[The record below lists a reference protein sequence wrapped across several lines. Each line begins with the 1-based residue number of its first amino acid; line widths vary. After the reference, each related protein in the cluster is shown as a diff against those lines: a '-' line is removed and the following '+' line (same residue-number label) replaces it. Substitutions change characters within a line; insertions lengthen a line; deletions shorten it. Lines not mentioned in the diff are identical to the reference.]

1 VLAARTPSCPGQ
13 HLVGGQSNTRIVYA
27 ELDVKSWRAHLPSAG
42 EVRPASC
49 PCCGTPSRPAGG
61 RLVIHGHGV
70 RTRDE
75 WGPPDA
81 TAPPEV
87 GEVVCRR
94 YHCLACGAVL
104 LVVPC
109 GILRR
114 RLYSAGAIALALAL
128 WGVEGLAPGEA
139 RARVSPWRIVG
150 NTAAVG
156 WASLR
161 RWARAVRDRTLFA
174 YVRASP
180 AGARLRAIGARV
192 ATTLAAYAASAVEA
206 MALASRAFLGSAH
219 VT

>member
-1 VLAARTPSCPGQ
+1 MEDRSAF
-13 HLVGGQSNTRIVYA
+13 RIVYA
-27 ELDVKSWRAHLPSAG
+27 ELDVKSWKVRLPSAD
-42 EVRPASC
+42 EARPGSC
-49 PCCGTPSRPAGG
+49 PCCGMASRPAGG

-70 RTRDE
+70 RTRDQ

-104 LVVPC
+104 LVVPR
-109 GILRR
+109 GILQR

-128 WGVEGLAPGEA
+128 WGVGYLAPGQV

-150 NTAAVG
+150 ATAALG

-161 RWARAVRDRTLFA
+161 RWARAIRERVLFLCVRRFP
-174 YVRASP
+174 AS
-180 AGARLRAIGARV
+180 ARLRLV
-192 ATTLAAYAASAVEA
+192 AAWAAMTLAAYALSSAEGLPV
-206 MALASRAFLGSAH
+206 SIRAFLGAAH
-219 VT
+219 VS